1 MAFYTKTNMVTFV
14 SGSLAAG
21 HLNKFA
27 VIDSSGQA
35 VLNTVAQGPVDGIFG
50 EEITASTAGLAVPLV
65 QPDGCIA
72 KVVAGAAITNGDLV
86 GSDTVGRAIT
96 HVDAVDTVA
105 VGRALQAATAAGQVI
120 SIHFMIQRSSA

>member
-1 MAFYTKTNMVTFV
+1 MAYYNTVKMVTFTAGV
-14 SGSLAAG
+14 LAAG
-21 HLNKFA
+21 HVNKFA
-27 VIDSSGQA
+27 VINSSGQA
-35 VLNTVAQGPVDGIFG
+35 VLNTTAQGPVDGIFG
-50 EEITASTAGLAVPLV
+50 EEVDGAVAGKAVSLV

>member
-1 MAFYTKTNMVTFV
+1 MAFETKVNLVTFT

-27 VIDSSGQA
+27 VINSSGQA
-35 VLNTVAQGPVDGIFG
+35 VLNTTAQGPVDGIFG

-96 HVDAVDTVA
+96 HVAGAGAVA

-120 SIHFMIQRSSA
+120 SIHFMVERAST

>member
-1 MAFYTKTNMVTFV
+1 MAVYSSVRLVTFV

-27 VIDSSGQA
+27 VINSSGQA
-35 VLNTVAQGPVDGIFG
+35 VLNTTAQGPVDGIFG
-50 EEITASTAGLAVPLV
+50 EEITATTAGLAVPLV

-72 KVVAGAAITNGDLV
+72 KVVAGAAIANGALV

-105 VGRALQAATAAGQVI
+105 VGRALQAASAAGEVI
-120 SIHFMIQRSSA
+120 SIHFMVQRSSA